1 MPRTGLT
8 QHALKAFLAII
19 ATLLLGTC
27 SQPPTVLE
35 EIRRAGELR
44 VVTRNL
50 PSAYYLGAAGPQGP
64 EFDLASRFAA
74 ELGVKLYI
82 YSVPNAADVVRELE
96 SRRAHVAAAGLT
108 RGMKLPRGA
117 GFGPPFQ
124 QVKEHLIFRQ
134 GESRPKSLVQALD
147 AHIEVVEGS
156 AHAATLEVLRQ
167 REPRL
172 SWVENPA
179 AETEELLY
187 RLSRREFDY
196 TVADSNE
203 FAIGR
208 AFHPEIRIAFDLSGG
223 KALAWALDTRDA
235 SLLSRVTAFFAS
247 IKAEGRLASVL
258 DTYYAGTERF
268 DYIQSRVFID
278 DIQTRLP
285 QYRQWFREAAAEV
298 GVDWR
303 LLAAMGYQESH
314 WVPTATSV
322 TGVRGLMM
330 LTEDTARAL
339 GVADRLDPRESIFGG
354 ARYFVRM
361 RNLLPSRILEP
372 DRTWMTLAAYNV
384 GIGHLEDARILTQ
397 IHGKNPDSWN
407 DVREHLPLLT
417 QAKWYTQVKRGYAR
431 GWEPVRFVDNIRSY
445 IDILDWV
452 AADSG
457 PPALREPPARPT
469 T

>member
-1 MPRTGLT
+1 
-8 QHALKAFLAII
+8 LKALLAIV

-27 SQPPTVLE
+27 SQPPSVLE
-35 EIRRAGELR
+35 EILRAGELR

-50 PSAYYLGAAGPQGP
+50 PSTYYLGAAGPQGP

-74 ELGVKLYI
+74 ELGVNLYI
-82 YSVPNAADVVRELE
+82 YSVPNAADAVRELE
-96 SRRAHVAAAGLT
+96 SRRAHIAAAGLT
-108 RGMKLPRGA
+108 RGTTLPRNV

-124 QVKEHLIFRQ
+124 EVREHLIYRQ
-134 GESRPKSLVQALD
+134 GEQRPKSLAQLLD
-147 AHIEVVEGS
+147 RHIEVVENS
-156 AHAATLEVLRQ
+156 VHAQTLERLRQ
-167 REPRL
+167 RQPKL

-179 AETEELLY
+179 TETEELLY
-187 RLSRREFDY
+187 RLSRREFDF

-208 AFHPEIRIAFDLSGG
+208 SFHPEIRIAFDLSTG
-223 KALAWALDTRDA
+223 KSLAWALDTRDS
-235 SLLSRVTAFFAS
+235 SLLSRVTAYYAS
-247 IKAEGRLASVL
+247 LKAEGRLASIL
-258 DTYYAGTERF
+258 DTYYAGVERF
-268 DYIQSRVFID
+268 DYIQARVFID
-278 DIQTRLP
+278 DIRNRLP

-303 LLAAMGYQESH
+303 LLAAIGYQESH
-314 WVPTATSV
+314 WNPNATSF

-330 LTEDTARAL
+330 LTEGTARAL
-339 GVADRLDPRESIFGG
+339 GVTDRLDPRDSIMGG

-361 RNLLPSRILEP
+361 RNQLPSRILEP

-384 GIGHLEDARILTQ
+384 GMGHLEDARILTQ
-397 IHGKNPDSWN
+397 MHGKNPDSWD

-417 QAKWYTQVKRGYAR
+417 QEKWYTKVKRGYAR

-452 AADSG
+452 AGDTA
-457 PPALREPPARPT
+457 PPAQRETQLIGSASPAPGN
-469 T
+469 

>member
-1 MPRTGLT
+1 
-8 QHALKAFLAII
+8 LKAALAII

-27 SQPPTVLE
+27 SQPPSVLE
-35 EIRRAGELR
+35 EILSAGELR

-50 PSAYYLGAAGPQGP
+50 PSTYYLGAAGPQGP

-74 ELGVKLYI
+74 ELGVNLYI

-96 SRRAHVAAAGLT
+96 SRRAHIAAAGLT
-108 RGMKLPRGA
+108 RGMRLPEGT

-124 QVKEHLIFRQ
+124 QVREHLIYRQ
-134 GESRPKSLVQALD
+134 GESRPKSLASVLD
-147 AHIEVVEGS
+147 RHIEVVENS
-156 AHAATLEVLRQ
+156 VHAQTLERLRQ
-167 REPRL
+167 FQPKL
-172 SWVENPA
+172 AWVENPA
-179 AETEELLY
+179 TETEELLY

-223 KALAWALDTRDA
+223 KSLAWALDTRDA
-235 SLLSRVTAFFAS
+235 SLLSRVTAFYAS
-247 IKAEGRLASVL
+247 IRAEGRLAGIL
-258 DTYYAGTERF
+258 DAYYAGTERF
-268 DYIQSRVFID
+268 DYIQARVFID
-278 DIQTRLP
+278 DIRVRLP

-303 LLAAMGYQESH
+303 LLAAIGYQESH
-314 WVPTATSV
+314 WVPTATSY

-330 LTEDTARAL
+330 LTEETARAL
-339 GVADRLDPRESIFGG
+339 NVADRLNPRDSIFGG
-354 ARYFVRM
+354 ARYFVNM
-361 RNLLPSRILEP
+361 RNQLPSRILEP

-384 GIGHLEDARILTQ
+384 GLGHLEDARVLTQ
-397 IHGKNPDSWN
+397 IHGKNPDSWD

-417 QAKWYTQVKRGYAR
+417 QSKWYTRVKRGYAR

-452 AADSG
+452 AADTA
-457 PPALREPPARPT
+457 PPAQREARLPST
-469 T
+469 

>member
-1 MPRTGLT
+1 
-8 QHALKAFLAII
+8 LKAVLAII
-19 ATLLLGTC
+19 ATLLLATC
-27 SQPPTVLE
+27 SQPPSVLE
-35 EIRRAGELR
+35 EILSSGELR

-50 PSAYYLGAAGPQGP
+50 PSTYYLGAAGPQGP

-74 ELGVKLYI
+74 ELGVNLYI

-96 SRRAHVAAAGLT
+96 SRRAHIAAAGLT
-108 RGMKLPRGA
+108 RGMPLPTGM

-124 QVKEHLIFRQ
+124 QVREHLIYRQ
-134 GESRPKSLVQALD
+134 SEPRPRSLRQVLD
-147 AHIEVVEGS
+147 RHIEVVEDS
-156 AHAATLEVLRQ
+156 VHAQTLERLRQ

-172 SWVENPA
+172 TWVENPTT
-179 AETEELLY
+179 ETEELLY

-223 KALAWALDTRDA
+223 KALAWAIDTTDA
-235 SLLSRVTAFFAS
+235 SLLNRVTAFYAA
-247 IKAEGRLASVL
+247 IKAEGRLAGIL
-258 DTYYAGTERF
+258 DAYYAGTERF
-268 DYIQSRVFID
+268 DYIQARVFID
-278 DIQTRLP
+278 DIRVRLP
-285 QYRQWFREAAAEV
+285 QYRHWFREAASEV

-303 LLAAMGYQESH
+303 LLAAIGYQESH
-314 WVPTATSV
+314 WIPTATSH

-330 LTEDTARAL
+330 LTEDTASAL
-339 GVADRLDPRESIFGG
+339 GVVDRLDPRASIFGG
-354 ARYFVRM
+354 AHYFVRM
-361 RNLLPSRILEP
+361 RNQLPHRILEP

-384 GIGHLEDARILTQ
+384 GIGHLEDARVLTQ
-397 IHGKNPDSWN
+397 MHGKNPDAWD

-417 QAKWYTQVKRGYAR
+417 QEKWYTRVKRGYAR

-452 AADSG
+452 AAETA
-457 PPALREPPARPT
+457 PPAQREAAQPSS
-469 T
+469 

>member
-1 MPRTGLT
+1 M
-8 QHALKAFLAII
+8 KAALAII

-27 SQPPTVLE
+27 SQPPSVLE
-35 EIRRAGELR
+35 EILSAGELR

-50 PSAYYLGAAGPQGP
+50 PSTYYLGAAGPQGP

-74 ELGVKLYI
+74 ELGVNLYI

-96 SRRAHVAAAGLT
+96 SRRAHIAAAGLT
-108 RGMKLPRGA
+108 RGMRLPEGT

-124 QVKEHLIFRQ
+124 QVREHLIYRQ
-134 GESRPKSLVQALD
+134 GESRPKSLASVLD
-147 AHIEVVEGS
+147 RHIEVVENS
-156 AHAATLEVLRQ
+156 VHAQTLERLRQ
-167 REPRL
+167 FQPKL
-172 SWVENPA
+172 AWVENPA
-179 AETEELLY
+179 TETEELLY

-223 KALAWALDTRDA
+223 KSLAWALDTRDA
-235 SLLSRVTAFFAS
+235 SLLSRVTAFYAS
-247 IKAEGRLASVL
+247 IRAEGRLAGIL
-258 DTYYAGTERF
+258 DAYYAGTERF
-268 DYIQSRVFID
+268 DYIQARVFID
-278 DIQTRLP
+278 DIRVRLP

-303 LLAAMGYQESH
+303 LLAAIGYQESH
-314 WVPTATSV
+314 WVPTATSY

-330 LTEDTARAL
+330 LTEETARAL
-339 GVADRLDPRESIFGG
+339 NVADRLNPRDSIFGG
-354 ARYFVRM
+354 ARYFVNM
-361 RNLLPSRILEP
+361 RNQLPSRILEP

-384 GIGHLEDARILTQ
+384 GLGHLEDARVLTQ
-397 IHGKNPDSWN
+397 IHGKNPDSWD

-417 QAKWYTQVKRGYAR
+417 QSKWYTRVKRGYAR

-452 AADSG
+452 AADTA
-457 PPALREPPARPT
+457 PPAQREARLPST
-469 T
+469 